1 MLDIGWSEL
10 LLIGVVALIVV
21 GPKDL
26 PHMFNALGRFTAK
39 VRSMAREFTS
49 AMEDAS
55 RSSGMDDAANSLR
68 DLKSLTSKKSLGL
81 DALDRAADR
90 FEKWQPG
97 KPAPAGK
104 ATTGKA
110 AEITDPAAPAPASAE
125 AQAAAPAATAPQ
137 PEATAPK
144 PGAPSPDAPQPV
156 ADTAADP
163 LSQPDPPARR
173 LRAVR
178 RSDMKDL

>member
-39 VRSMAREFTS
+39 IRGMAREFTS

-55 RSSGMDDAANSLR
+55 RSSGMDEAANSLR

-104 ATTGKA
+104 AA
-110 AEITDPAAPAPASAE
+110 AKPDPAAPAPAKAE
-125 AQAAAPAATAPQ
+125 AQAASPAAAASQ
-137 PEATAPK
+137 PE
-144 PGAPSPDAPQPV
+144 APSPDAPQPA